1 MNKYL
6 TIIIVVLIGVITL
19 FSVKYNKLSNK
30 YKLSIENIK
39 AYNNQLNSSNENSR
53 MFKLSIKQL
62 NYFNDSVL
70 NKLKLIQKELKI
82 KDKQLKQLQYNSSI
96 INKKDTLIL
105 RDTIFS
111 NPNFEL
117 DTIVGDKWLQTK
129 LHLKYPNHII
139 TSPTIVL
146 ENYTYIIGKRE
157 TINPPK
163 KFFLWRWFQKKQTV
177 VEVITKEKNPYVI
190 NKESRYVKIIK

>member
-1 MNKYL
+1 M
-6 TIIIVVLIGVITL
+6 GVITL
-19 FSVKYNKLSNK
+19 FSVKYNKLNTK
-30 YKLSIENIK
+30 YELSIENIK
-39 AYNNQLNSSNENSR
+39 AYNNQLNGSNENNR

-82 KDKQLKQLQYNSSI
+82 KDKQLKQLQYSSSI

-157 TINPPK
+157 TVNPPK
-163 KFFLWRWFQKKQTV
+163 KFFLLRWFQKKHTV
-177 VEVITKEKNPYVI
+177 IEIEVKEMNPYVI
-190 NKESRYVKIIK
+190 NNSRRFIEIIK